1 MSTADLTSNVEQWAA
16 AARAR
21 TRRLTD
27 GQIAGLLRRHTNVYQ
42 VLVNLDDMTVAGVI
56 GAGVLLWVVA
66 LVVTGAVGMHPVLR
80 GLGGAVSLL
89 ALIVTSVLVVLWW
102 SRYRLSNDRLR
113 HDLLSRTGMARARE
127 IEATVG
133 PAAVAERGRRV
144 RPTLAA
150 TGKLTAPD
158 VAWVL
163 GTCRTVNVMVSC
175 EQPVYLVGPARSG
188 KGLGVLIAA
197 IVESPG
203 AVVSTSTRADNMAA
217 TIAVRARRG
226 PVYVFDPERVSHRA
240 TTLRWAPF
248 AGCED
253 PAVAQR
259 RAATLVSR
267 TGLSGENQVWATSAG
282 GIVQALLHAAAIGHR
297 TIHDLHR
304 WSKSPQQ
311 AAEAMTILERGST
324 ERWDQTLE
332 TVRGDDPRMR
342 SNKWFGVE
350 TAFACLDVS
359 AVREVFDVDPRDP
372 DAFDPAQFLA
382 DSGTVYSISRWR
394 DQASVG
400 ASVGG
405 FISMLLDTIAE
416 ATRKSA
422 QLAPSGRSEPPV
434 AMILDEIANIH
445 PWPAL
450 PQAMAAGSGE
460 GLQVVVAFQ
469 SRAQARDAYG
479 DDAEQ
484 SMWDNGARVLLGGS
498 MDEPHLRE
506 LAAMLGERTVK
517 QSSRSWSMQAM
528 TTTSEQP
535 HTLPL
540 VSSAE
545 LRRLPEHMVLAI
557 SGRARPMAV
566 DLVNWPQ
573 RPWAGEVH
581 ASLAWHRD
589 RPAHPGQVAPS
600 FPVRGA

>member
-1 MSTADLTSNVEQWAA
+1 MSTANLSSTVEQWAGT
-16 AARAR
+16 ARDR

-27 GQIAGLLRRHTNVYQ
+27 GQIARLLRRHTNVYQ
-42 VLVNLDDMTVAGVI
+42 VLVGLDDKTVAGVI
-56 GAGVLLWVVA
+56 GAGALLWLVA
-66 LVVTGAVGMHPVLR
+66 FVVTGAVGMNPALR
-80 GLGGAVSLL
+80 VLGGALSLL
-89 ALIVTSVLVVLWW
+89 VLVAAAGLTVFWW
-102 SRYRLSNDRLR
+102 SRYRLSNARVR

-127 IEATVG
+127 IDATVG
-133 PAAVAERGRRV
+133 PAAVTERGKRV

-158 VAWVL
+158 VAWML
-163 GTCRTVNVMVSC
+163 GTSRTVNVMISC

-203 AVVSTSTRADNMAA
+203 SVVSTSTRADNMAA
-217 TIAVRARRG
+217 TIGVRAKRG

-248 AGCED
+248 GGCED

-311 AAEAMTILERGST
+311 AAEAMTILERYST

-332 TVRGDDPRMR
+332 AVRGDDPRMR

-359 AVREVFDVDPRDP
+359 AVREVFDVDPCDP
-372 DAFDPAQFLA
+372 DAFDPVQFIA
-382 DSGTVYSISRWR
+382 DSGTIYSISRWR
-394 DQASVG
+394 DSVSVG

-416 ATRKSA
+416 ATRTTA
-422 QLAPSGRSEPPV
+422 QLAPSGRAEPPV

-460 GLQVVVAFQ
+460 GLQVLVAFQ

-479 DDAEQ
+479 ADAEQ
-484 SMWDNGARVLLGGS
+484 SMWDNAARVLLGGS

-506 LAAMLGERTVK
+506 LSSMLGERTVR
-517 QSSRSWSMQAM
+517 QTSRSWSVQAT

-540 VSSAE
+540 VATAE
-545 LRRLPEHMVLAI
+545 LRRLPENMVLAI

-573 RPWAGEVH
+573 RPWADDVH
-581 ASLAWHRD
+581 ASLAWHNA
-589 RPAHPGQVAPS
+589 RPAHPGQVAES